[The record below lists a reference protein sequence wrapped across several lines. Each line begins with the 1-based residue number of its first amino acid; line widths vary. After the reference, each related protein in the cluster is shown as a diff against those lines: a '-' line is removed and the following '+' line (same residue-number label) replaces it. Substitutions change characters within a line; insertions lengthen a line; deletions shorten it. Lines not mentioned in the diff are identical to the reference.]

1 MTSLKTRSRVVIA
14 LFGIAACL
22 TIALR
27 VTATNN
33 KSTALLTDLPLI
45 IGDFTGEEL
54 QVEESIKDILETPNV
69 LMRNYASPDNV
80 LINLSVVYYE
90 QYRVYFHMPEGCMT
104 GQGSVIVAS
113 ERADMSALDG
123 KNQPIIANKLVLK
136 QVEGNEQVFYFF
148 IAGDLITASY
158 PRMRLH
164 LMMEH
169 VKRRPTG
176 AALVRFSTR
185 TNGVSDE
192 DSLTRL
198 KEFIGQITDI
208 LPDYL
213 SSK

>member
-1 MTSLKTRSRVVIA
+1 
-14 LFGIAACL
+14 
-22 TIALR
+22 
-27 VTATNN
+27 
-33 KSTALLTDLPLI
+33 
-45 IGDFTGEEL
+45 
-54 QVEESIKDILETPNV
+54 
-69 LMRNYASPDNV
+69 
-80 LINLSVVYYE
+80 
-90 QYRVYFHMPEGCMT
+90 MT

-113 ERADMSALDG
+113 EMETIESIRERG
-123 KNQPIIANKLVLK
+123 EPILGNKFVLK
-136 QVEGNEQVFYFF
+136 QNEGNEYVFYFF
-148 IAGDLITASY
+148 VAGDLITPSY

-164 LMMEH
+164 LIMEH